1 MKFHENKH
9 ISFFILVGY
18 VLVAYFGLKFFF
30 NTIFPWTIPFIIS
43 MIMTGIIEKPVSQLE
58 HKGIPRKVAALVC
71 TLLYITLFGTIIYLI
86 VAVCISQGKG
96 LVSSL
101 PSLVQSLPEKI
112 SDISTKID
120 GIFEALPLEKIGVHI
135 SNFQDLLSSIHLP
148 DFSAVAIVTPIFK
161 VAVSLPTVILSTVFI
176 FVSTYFMTSE
186 RRTIVRFIKKQLP
199 PKVLEIA
206 FEVRRFLVSSVFKW
220 IKAQSVIICIT
231 FCELLISFKLQSIP
245 YTFLLAM
252 CIAVIDA
259 LPILGVG
266 TVLIPWSIISLVT
279 GDFFHAVGM
288 IATYGVVLVIR
299 NMVEPKI
306 VGMHIG
312 LHPFV
317 SLLCIYFGYRIAG
330 FGGMFLVPVL
340 VLLICK
346 LQELGVI
353 KVYNE

>member
-1 MKFHENKH
+1 MRFHENKH

-18 VLVAYFGLKFFF
+18 VLVAFFGLKFFF

-58 HKGIPRKVAALVC
+58 HKGVPRKAAAFVC
-71 TLLYITLFGTIIYLI
+71 TLLYITIFGTLIYLI
-86 VAVCISQGKG
+86 VAVCISQGSE
-96 LVSSL
+96 LIDSL
-101 PSLVQSLPEKI
+101 PSLAQSLSATFAEFSQRFDKL
-112 SDISTKID
+112 
-120 GIFEALPLEKIGVHI
+120 FAALPLEKIGIHI
-135 SNFQDLLSSIHLP
+135 SSLNDLISSIHLP
-148 DFSAVAIVTPIFK
+148 DFSAGAIVSPIFK
-161 VAVSLPTVILSTVFI
+161 VAVSLPTVLISTVFI

-186 RRTIVRFIKKQLP
+186 RRTIVRFVKKQLP
-199 PKVLEIA
+199 PKVLEVL
-206 FEVRRFLVSSVFKW
+206 FEIRHFLVSSVLKW
-220 IKAQSVIICIT
+220 IKAQSIIICIT
-231 FCELLISFKLQSIP
+231 FCELLISFSIQKVP

-266 TVLIPWSIISLVT
+266 TVLIPWAVVSFVT
-279 GDFFHAVGM
+279 GDIFHAVGM

-299 NMVEPKI
+299 NMIEPKI

-330 FGGMFLVPVL
+330 FGGMFLVPVV
-340 VLLICK
+340 VLLLCK

-353 KVYNE
+353 KIYNE